1 MNNLKVS
8 IVTPCFNSKKTIEKT
23 LNSVIKQSYKNI
35 EYIIVDGASTDGT
48 LDIIE
53 NYREKFTFDF
63 KIVSEKD
70 NGIYDAMN
78 KGIRMATGDLIGIV
92 NSDDYYE
99 PDAVEKIVNAYS
111 GSEFEVIYG
120 MQRIVE
126 AGGKE
131 KAVVLYNH
139 NFLSEQMITHPTC
152 FLTQK
157 TYEKFGVYSMNYRS
171 SADYDYMLKLFD
183 EKAVRFT
190 PVYTIISNYCVGGMS
205 SSTAAF
211 RETLKIKRNRAC
223 ISKKKYYY

>member
-190 PVYTIISNYCVGGMS
+190 PVYTIISNYCVEGMS